1 MNYFI
6 KLGLLMVMIFLCVAQ
21 TIFAIINVVENCY
34 IQGNKVSGIIGLL
47 AFLLLSVTVPL
58 TYWVYSL

>member
-6 KLGLLMVMIFLCVAQ
+6 KLGLSMFMIFLCVAQ
-21 TIFAIINVVENCY
+21 AIFAIINVVENYY

-58 TYWVYSL
+58 TCWVYGL

>member
-6 KLGLLMVMIFLCVAQ
+6 KLGLLMFMIFLCVVQA
-21 TIFAIINVVENCY
+21 IFAIISVVENCY

-58 TYWVYSL
+58 TCWVYSL